1 VQTNGP
7 IVPPDAKV
15 MMRITARL
23 AASGWLGPCVP
34 HYALAMATT
43 NSSHTSASAEVP
55 APYGNGPAPAQAPSS
70 EAPAKPSSRV
80 RLHHLQQ
87 AKRDGT
93 RFAMLTAYEQYSA
106 EIFDQAGIDVL
117 LVGDSASNNVFGN
130 ETSLPVTVD
139 ELLPLCRAVAR
150 SAKRALVVADL
161 PFGSYE
167 VSAQQAVATGV
178 RFLKE
183 GLAHAVKIEGGK
195 YYAETVRAM
204 VQAGV
209 PVMAHIGF
217 TPQSEH
223 ALGGYRVQGR
233 GDDAQRLIDDAVALA
248 EAGAFSVLME
258 MVPAET
264 AAAVDAAIDV
274 PTVGIGAGNA
284 TTGQVL
290 VWQDMAGLRGGRMA
304 KFVKQY
310 ADLRTTLSDA
320 AKAYGEEVRSGHFPG
335 PEHSF

>member
-1 VQTNGP
+1 MP
-7 IVPPDAKV
+7 
-15 MMRITARL
+15 
-23 AASGWLGPCVP
+23 
-34 HYALAMATT
+34 
-43 NSSHTSASAEVP
+43 AEVP
-55 APYGNGPAPAQAPSS
+55 APYGTGPATAGSRASADASTPKPAA
-70 EAPAKPSSRV
+70 RI
-80 RLHHLQQ
+80 RTHHLQQ
-87 AKRDGT
+87 AKAKGE
-93 RFAMLTAYEQYSA
+93 RFAMLTAYEQYTA
-106 EIFDQAGIDVL
+106 EIFDQAGVEVL
-117 LVGDSASNNVFGN
+117 LIGDSASNNVFGN

-167 VSAQQAVATGV
+167 VSPEQAVATGV

-183 GLAHAVKIEGGK
+183 GLAHAVKIEGGAF
-195 YYAETVRAM
+195 YAGTVRAM
-204 VQAGV
+204 VQAGI

-223 ALGGYRVQGR
+223 SLGGYRVQGR
-233 GDDAQRLIDDAVALA
+233 GDDAARLVEDAVTLA
-248 EAGAFSVLME
+248 NAGAFCVLME

-274 PTVGIGAGNA
+274 PTIGIGAGNA

-290 VWQDMAGLRGGRMA
+290 VWQDMAGLRGGKMA

-310 ADLRTTLSDA
+310 ADLRTTLSEA
-320 AKAYGEEVRSGHFPG
+320 AKAYADDVRSGQFPG

>member
-1 VQTNGP
+1 
-7 IVPPDAKV
+7 
-15 MMRITARL
+15 M
-23 AASGWLGPCVP
+23 
-34 HYALAMATT
+34 
-43 NSSHTSASAEVP
+43 SAEVP
-55 APYGNGPAPAQAPSS
+55 APYGNGPAQPAASTP
-70 EAPAKPSSRV
+70 ETARKPVARI
-80 RLHHLQQ
+80 RTHHLQQ
-87 AKRDGT
+87 AKANGEH
-93 RFAMLTAYEQYSA
+93 FAMLTAYEQYTA
-106 EIFDQAGIDVL
+106 EIFDQAGIEVL

-195 YYAETVRAM
+195 FYADTVRAM
-204 VQAGV
+204 VQAGI

-223 ALGGYRVQGR
+223 SLGGYRVQGR

-248 EAGAFSVLME
+248 DAGAFSVLME
-258 MVPAET
+258 MVPAAT
-264 AAAVDAAIDV
+264 AAAVDAAIAV
-274 PTVGIGAGNA
+274 PTVGIGAGNT

-290 VWQDMAGLRGGRMA
+290 VWQDMAGLRGGKMA

-310 ADLRTTLSDA
+310 ADLRTSLSNA
-320 AKAYGEEVRSGHFPG
+320 AKAYGDEVRTGQFPG

>member
-1 VQTNGP
+1 
-7 IVPPDAKV
+7 
-15 MMRITARL
+15 M
-23 AASGWLGPCVP
+23 ASS
-34 HYALAMATT
+34 
-43 NSSHTSASAEVP
+43 NSSDSRASAEVP
-55 APYGNGPAPAQAPSS
+55 APYGTGPTPAQAPSS
-70 EAPAKPSSRV
+70 DAAPKPAPRV
-80 RLHHLQQ
+80 RIHHLQQ

-93 RFAMLTAYEQYSA
+93 KFAMLTAYEQYTA
-106 EIFDQAGIDVL
+106 EIFDQAGIEVL

-183 GLAHAVKIEGGK
+183 GLAHAVKIEGGAF
-195 YYAETVRAM
+195 YAETVRAM
-204 VQAGV
+204 VQAGI

-233 GDDAQRLIDDAVALA
+233 GDDAQRLVDDAVALA
-248 EAGAFSVLME
+248 DAGAFSILME
-258 MVPAET
+258 MVPAGT
-264 AAAVDAAIDV
+264 AAAVDAAVSV
-274 PTVGIGAGNA
+274 PTVGIGAGKE

-290 VWQDMAGLRGGRMA
+290 VWQDMAGLRGGKMA

-310 ADLRTTLSDA
+310 ADLRSTLSDA
-320 AKAYGEEVRSGHFPG
+320 AKAYGDDVRSGQFPG

>member
-1 VQTNGP
+1 MVD
-7 IVPPDAKV
+7 I
-15 MMRITARL
+15 
-23 AASGWLGPCVP
+23 
-34 HYALAMATT
+34 
-43 NSSHTSASAEVP
+43 TSARTSMSGEVP
-55 APYGNGPAPAQAPSS
+55 APYGPGPATRSGPTSDAAGQPAG
-70 EAPAKPSSRV
+70 RI
-80 RLHHLQQ
+80 RTHHLQQ
-87 AKRDGT
+87 AKDNGE
-93 RFAMLTAYEQYSA
+93 RFAMLTAYDQYMA
-106 EIFDQAGIDVL
+106 EIFDEAGIEVL

-150 SAKRALVVADL
+150 SAQRALVVGDL

-167 VSAQQAVATGV
+167 VSPQQAVATGI

-183 GLAHAVKIEGGK
+183 GLAHAVKIEGGSF
-195 YYAETVRAM
+195 YANSVRSM
-204 VQAGV
+204 VEAGI

-233 GDDAQRLIDDAVALA
+233 GDDGQRLIDDAVALA
-248 EAGAFSVLME
+248 EAGAFCILME
-258 MVPAET
+258 MVPAAT
-264 AAAVDAAIDV
+264 AAAVDAAISV
-274 PTVGIGAGNA
+274 PTIGIGAGNS

-290 VWQDMAGLRGGRMA
+290 VWQDMVGLRRGKMP

-310 ADLRTTLSDA
+310 ADLRSSLSHI
-320 AKAYGEEVRSGHFPG
+320 AKAYGDEVRNGEFPG

>member
-1 VQTNGP
+1 
-7 IVPPDAKV
+7 
-15 MMRITARL
+15 
-23 AASGWLGPCVP
+23 
-34 HYALAMATT
+34 MATS
-43 NSSHTSASAEVP
+43 NSSDSSTPAELA
-55 APYGNGPAPAQAPSS
+55 APYGNGPAAASAAVPSGTTGTSAGSADASRKPAA
-70 EAPAKPSSRV
+70 RI
-80 RLHHLQQ
+80 RTHHLHQ
-87 AKRDGT
+87 AKVSGE
-93 RFAMLTAYEQYSA
+93 RFAMLTAYDQYTA
-106 EIFDQAGIDVL
+106 EIFDQAGIEVL

-150 SAKRALVVADL
+150 SARRALVVADL

-195 YYAETVRAM
+195 FYAETVRAM
-204 VQAGV
+204 VQAGI

-233 GDDAQRLIDDAVALA
+233 GDDAERLIDDAVALA
-248 EAGAFSVLME
+248 DAGAFCVLME
-258 MVPAET
+258 MVPAAT
-264 AAAVDAAIDV
+264 AAAVDAAVEV
-274 PTVGIGAGNA
+274 PTVGIGAGSA

-290 VWQDMAGLRGGRMA
+290 VWQDMAGLRGGKMA
-304 KFVKQY
+304 KFDKQY
-310 ADLRTTLSDA
+310 ADLRTSLSDA
-320 AKAYGEEVRSGHFPG
+320 AKAYGEDVRSGQFPG

>member
-1 VQTNGP
+1 MKPGG
-7 IVPPDAKV
+7 
-15 MMRITARL
+15 RIRT
-23 AASGWLGPCVP
+23 
-34 HYALAMATT
+34 
-43 NSSHTSASAEVP
+43 
-55 APYGNGPAPAQAPSS
+55 
-70 EAPAKPSSRV
+70 
-80 RLHHLQQ
+80 HHLQQ
-87 AKRDGT
+87 AKWKGE
-93 RFAMLTAYEQYSA
+93 RFAMLTAYEQYTA
-106 EIFDQAGIDVL
+106 EIFDHAGIEVL

-150 SAKRALVVADL
+150 SARRALVVADL

-167 VSAQQAVATGV
+167 VSAQQAVSTGV

-183 GLAHAVKIEGGK
+183 GLAHAVKIEVGSF
-195 YYAETVRAM
+195 YTETVRAM
-204 VQAGV
+204 VQAGI

-233 GDDAQRLIDDAVALA
+233 GDDAQRLIQDAVALE
-248 EAGAFSVLME
+248 EAGAFCVLME

-264 AAAVDAAIDV
+264 AAAVDAALTV
-274 PTVGIGAGNA
+274 PTIGIGAGNG

-290 VWQDMAGLRGGRMA
+290 VWPDMAGLRGGKMA

-320 AKAYGEEVRSGHFPG
+320 AKAYGDEVRSGQFPG
-335 PEHSF
+335 PEHTF

>member
-1 VQTNGP
+1 
-7 IVPPDAKV
+7 
-15 MMRITARL
+15 M
-23 AASGWLGPCVP
+23 AS
-34 HYALAMATT
+34 
-43 NSSHTSASAEVP
+43 NSSESRASAEVP
-55 APYGNGPAPAQAPSS
+55 APYGSGPAQPAPAA
-70 EAPAKPSSRV
+70 ERKPAKV
-80 RLHHLQQ
+80 RIHHLQQ

-93 RFAMLTAYEQYSA
+93 RFAMLTAYEQYTA
-106 EIFDQAGIDVL
+106 EIFDAAGIEVL

-150 SAKRALVVADL
+150 TAQRALVVADL

-167 VSAQQAVATGV
+167 VSAEQAVATGV

-183 GLAHAVKIEGGK
+183 GLAHAVKIEGGA
-195 YYAETVRAM
+195 YYAPTVRAM

-248 EAGAFSVLME
+248 GAGAFCVLME

-264 AAAVDAAIDV
+264 AAAVDAAVDV
-274 PTVGIGAGNA
+274 PTVGIGAGKE

-310 ADLRTTLSDA
+310 ADLRSTLLDA
-320 AKAYGEEVRSGHFPG
+320 ATQYGNDVRTGQFPG

>member
-1 VQTNGP
+1 
-7 IVPPDAKV
+7 
-15 MMRITARL
+15 
-23 AASGWLGPCVP
+23 
-34 HYALAMATT
+34 MATT
-43 NSSHTSASAEVP
+43 NSSDSNASAEVH
-55 APYGNGPAPAQAPSS
+55 APYGNGPAPVQAPSS
-70 EAPAKPSSRV
+70 DATAKPAARV
-80 RLHHLQQ
+80 RIHHLQQ
-87 AKRDGT
+87 AKRDG
-93 RFAMLTAYEQYSA
+93 RHFAMLTAYEQYSA
-106 EIFDQAGIDVL
+106 EIFDQAGIEVL

-167 VSAQQAVATGV
+167 VSAQQGVETGV

-248 EAGAFSVLME
+248 EAGAFCVLME
-258 MVPAET
+258 MVPADT
-264 AAAVDAAIDV
+264 AAAVDAAV
-274 PTVGIGAGNA
+274 SVATVGIGAGNA

-290 VWQDMAGLRGGRMA
+290 VWQDMAGFRGGRMA

-320 AKAYGEEVRSGHFPG
+320 AKAYGDDVRSGQFPG